1 MIKKNNF
8 FQNFF
13 VNSKIYNKNLSKT
26 KNLFSSFKK
35 DLNNQKI
42 PLLESYTKNYKF
54 KFSNNIIKKYS
65 KYNNIIIIGIGGSVL
80 GTKSIYS
87 FFKKKTK
94 KNFYFFDNLDSKL
107 NYEYRKIKNLKNSCF
122 IVISKSGNTLE
133 TIANLGIIFSKKL
146 LKNKLIIITEK
157 KNNNLMN
164 IGLNYNAEIIEHK
177 NFIGGRYSIF
187 SETCMLPAALMGLS
201 LNEFKNINKLIKNKN
216 FVSSL
221 TKNVASIYT
230 LYEKNINNSILF
242 SYNSVLNDLGYW
254 YQQLT
259 AESLGKRGNGINPFL
274 SFGPKDHHSLLQL
287 YLDGPKDKFFTFF
300 NLSSKKE
307 NIKISKNIILK
318 DMNFIKNE
326 SLKSIINTQLDAV
339 KSIFKLKKIPFRQIN
354 FKMGDEKEFGE
365 VITFFVL
372 ETILLSR
379 LLNVNPFNQP
389 AVEEVK
395 VLTKKNLISKKH
407 PKKNF

>member
-13 VNSKIYNKNLSKT
+13 VNSKIYNKNLIKT

-133 TIANLGIIFSKKL
+133 TIANLGIIFSKKF
-146 LKNKLIIITEK
+146 LKNKLIII
-157 KNNNLMN
+157 
-164 IGLNYNAEIIEHK
+164 
-177 NFIGGRYSIF
+177 
-187 SETCMLPAALMGLS
+187 
-201 LNEFKNINKLIKNKN
+201 NKLIKTDAHKN
-216 FVSSL
+216 PMSF
-221 TKNVASIYT
+221 KR
-230 LYEKNINNSILF
+230 NS
-242 SYNSVLNDLGYW
+242 
-254 YQQLT
+254 
-259 AESLGKRGNGINPFL
+259 
-274 SFGPKDHHSLLQL
+274 
-287 YLDGPKDKFFTFF
+287 
-300 NLSSKKE
+300 
-307 NIKISKNIILK
+307 
-318 DMNFIKNE
+318 
-326 SLKSIINTQLDAV
+326 
-339 KSIFKLKKIPFRQIN
+339 
-354 FKMGDEKEFGE
+354 
-365 VITFFVL
+365 
-372 ETILLSR
+372 
-379 LLNVNPFNQP
+379 
-389 AVEEVK
+389 
-395 VLTKKNLISKKH
+395 
-407 PKKNF
+407 